1 MQITIELPDELANQL
16 ETSLGNLNR
25 RVLESLI
32 VEAYRLK
39 ILSAA
44 EVQRILNLPS
54 HLATDAFLKQHG
66 AYLHYTEADLLQ
78 DLDNLERVLSKP

>member
-16 ETSLGNLNR
+16 EASLGDLNR
-25 RVLESLI
+25 RALESFI

-44 EVQRILNLPS
+44 EVQRILKLPS

-66 AYLHYTEADLLQ
+66 AYLHYTEADLVQ
-78 DLDNLERVLSKP
+78 DLDNLERVLSER

>member
-16 ETSLGNLNR
+16 EASLGNLNR
-25 RVLESLI
+25 RALESLI

-44 EVQRILNLPS
+44 
-54 HLATDAFLKQHG
+54 AFLKKHG
-66 AYLHYTEADLLQ
+66 AYLHYTEADLVQ
-78 DLDNLERVLSKP
+78 DLDNLERVLSER